1 MTDVVNVKGV
11 GKKTAEKLGSANID
25 TAEKLASASVEDVI
39 ALGIGKGT
47 AAKIIKN
54 AQEITAP
61 APVEEVV
68 ETTEK
73 VVEKVKKP
81 AKSKEVV
88 KEEKVT
94 IPEEPAEVIETPAE
108 VFETSEEVVEVA
120 EKPAKKPKKK
130 AKKTKPKRVI
140 PEDYDEP
147 TYSRKKKVAQ
157 VKKVDKKAEILSEN
171 EVETRSTWVV
181 NAKELTQEEKEKKAA
196 RKQIRS
202 MADQITREIPTAP
215 QAVKAVK
222 TGKKKTKSEKPIKKD
237 KASKATK
244 TFEKQVKETVEYYS
258 TEDIKRGERTF
269 KVRGKSG
276 KTGTSKPR
284 SVIEKGTAMG
294 FVSSHRRS
302 RRDINNSQL
311 IVQLN
316 PEFDSEA
323 VIGKTISFTY
333 PDNGAVIV
341 GNIYK
346 RFGKRS
352 SKKVL
357 VKFEKGIRPISR
369 YQVIYAK

>member
-1 MTDVVNVKGV
+1 
-11 GKKTAEKLGSANID
+11 
-25 TAEKLASASVEDVI
+25 
-39 ALGIGKGT
+39 
-47 AAKIIKN
+47 
-54 AQEITAP
+54 
-61 APVEEVV
+61 
-68 ETTEK
+68 
-73 VVEKVKKP
+73 
-81 AKSKEVV
+81 
-88 KEEKVT
+88 
-94 IPEEPAEVIETPAE
+94 
-108 VFETSEEVVEVA
+108 
-120 EKPAKKPKKK
+120 
-130 AKKTKPKRVI
+130 
-140 PEDYDEP
+140 
-147 TYSRKKKVAQ
+147 
-157 VKKVDKKAEILSEN
+157 
-171 EVETRSTWVV
+171 
-181 NAKELTQEEKEKKAA
+181 
-196 RKQIRS
+196 

-215 QAVKAVK
+215 QAVKAIK
-222 TGKKKTKSEKPIKKD
+222 TGKKKKVEKPVKKE

-244 TFEKQVKETVEYYS
+244 TFEKQIKETVEYYS
-258 TEDIKRGERTF
+258 NEDIKRGVRSF

-352 SKKVL
+352 SRKVL
-357 VKFEKGIRPISR
+357 AKFEKGIRPISR
-369 YQVIYAK
+369 YQVVYAK